1 MREEMLV
8 SVLSRAVSATV
19 GSDPAVY
26 EELFERDVRVWSP
39 GTSVSGRE
47 RLILELETR
56 DPLFDE
62 QHVDIRS
69 VDVVGDRGYA
79 EWMATARQVAPIVLD
94 GDTRIDAEATPLTI
108 RGVTVADFRGKRI
121 VAMRQYWDEVELL
134 SGMGLLPPD

>member
-1 MREEMLV
+1 MREETMA

-19 GSDPAVY
+19 GSAPVVY

-47 RLILELETR
+47 RLVEELETR

-69 VDVVGDRGYA
+69 LDVVGDRGYA

-94 GDTRIDAEATPLTI
+94 GETSIDVAGSPLTI
-108 RGVTVADFRGKRI
+108 RGITVADFRGNRI
-121 VAMRQYWDEVELL
+121 VAMRQYWDEAELL